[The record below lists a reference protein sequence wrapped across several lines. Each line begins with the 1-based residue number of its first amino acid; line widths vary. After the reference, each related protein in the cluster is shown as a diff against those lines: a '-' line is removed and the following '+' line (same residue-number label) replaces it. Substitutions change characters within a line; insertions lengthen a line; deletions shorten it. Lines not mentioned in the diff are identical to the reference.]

1 MSVGI
6 DAISLYI
13 PNTYLDISGEWSQ
26 RRASTLGSGDAQS
39 LVQKISKGIGIDRL
53 AWPDAHEDTATMGAM
68 AFLDLLKNHH
78 INPKEVGQVYL
89 ASETG
94 VDHSKPLSTYI
105 LGMIEEYYGEDLSH
119 IGTVEMKFACIGS
132 TYALEA
138 ALSMVESNRMRGKYV
153 VVICTD
159 HARYDL
165 ESQAEY
171 TQGAGAMAMAISRQP
186 RLLALDPVPMGTY
199 VKNERDFYRPLWE
212 KTPVVDGKYSM
223 SVYEKA
229 VLGAFEDYKSN
240 MVSSLSVGEFFKSF
254 DFHLYHIPFPSM
266 AKHTVARFFEEYF
279 FQNLDG
285 VSAQDFRK
293 VVTSST
299 EFLDFFNQRVAPGLK
314 LSRAIGNI
322 YTGALYLGLCS
333 LLKEMLEQGQ
343 EMAEKS
349 VLFNAYGSGASSKV
363 FSGKFQVGWREVVRD
378 MLKSRY
384 FTHSHSAI
392 SYDHY
397 LATHRDDHYL
407 KFNNANLPSFRRPEN
422 EFCLTGLGESKVNG
436 QVNYGLRLYRFAR

>member
-13 PNTYLDISGEWSQ
+13 PNTYLEIEGEWSQ
-26 RRASTLGSGDAQS
+26 QRAATLGNGDAQALCS
-39 LVQKISKGIGIDRL
+39 KISKGIGIDRL

-78 INPKEVGQVYL
+78 IDPKEVGQVFL
-89 ASETG
+89 ATETG

-105 LGMIEEYYGEDLSH
+105 LGMIEDYYQTDLSH

-138 ALSMVESNRMRGKYV
+138 ALAMVESNRMRGKYV
-153 VVICTD
+153 VVICSD

-165 ESQAEY
+165 DSQAEY
-171 TQGAGAMAMAISRQP
+171 TQGAGAVAMAICRQP
-186 RLLALDPVPMGTY
+186 RLITIDPVPMGTY
-199 VKNERDFYRPLWE
+199 AKSERDFYRPLWE

-229 VLGAFEDYKSN
+229 VLSAFEDYKVHF
-240 MVSSLSVGEFFKSF
+240 VSDHTIGAFFKSF
-254 DFHLYHIPFPSM
+254 NFHLYHIPFPSM

-279 FQNLDG
+279 FQNLDQL
-285 VSAQDFRK
+285 STQDFRK
-293 VVTSST
+293 VVTNSD
-299 EFLDFFNQRVAPGLK
+299 EFKTFFEAGVAPGLK
-314 LSRAIGNI
+314 LSRNVGNI
-322 YTGALYLGLCS
+322 YTGALFLGLCS
-333 LLKEMLEQGQ
+333 LLKDSLEAGR
-343 EMAEKS
+343 ELTDKS

-363 FSGKFQVGWREVVRD
+363 FSGRFGLKWKEVARD

-384 FTHSHSAI
+384 FTQAHQALTYQQYTSSHRQ
-392 SYDHY
+392 DHY
-397 LATHRDDHYL
+397 LHLQQPT
-407 KFNNANLPSFRRPEN
+407 LPSARTIDQ
-422 EFCLTGLGESKVNG
+422 EFCLRSIGESKLNG
-436 QVNYGLRLYRFAR
+436 EVNYGLRLYQFVR